1 KRRASIPSA
10 CTATCNSRLRC
21 TELWPKCATSKPPVH
36 APRRAGGAVLSLLA
50 TWSTSSEPRAFA
62 APGALLRPDDVDN
75 RPVPDLRRTR
85 AAERQLT
92 PPGKAQL
99 AASAAGT
106 AIRARLRRGGG
117 AQDQR
122 AERLFRRGPALHR
135 RSCAAHVANREDI
148 RLGSACR
155 LPSSVRGRGRRGEAR
170 GGI

>member
-36 APRRAGGAVLSLLA
+36 APRRAGGAGLSLLA

-75 RPVPDLRRTR
+75 RPGPDIRRTR

-92 PPGKAQL
+92 PTGKAEL

-117 AQDQR
+117 GEDQR
-122 AERLFRRGPALHR
+122 AAGHFCHRAALD
-135 RSCAAHVANREDI
+135 V
-148 RLGSACR
+148 G
-155 LPSSVRGRGRRGEAR
+155 
-170 GGI
+170 